1 MSICVCAACERSF
14 TGLTSFDKH
23 HETDYGRRPAVR
35 CIDPAT
41 LGMVQQE
48 SGRWGFPQTD
58 AGRERLRAL
67 SAAQSPAHTEVT
79 PRDSRPADLD
89 SWDADTCMEAGPG

>member
-1 MSICVCAACERSF
+1 MSVCICAACERSF
-14 TGLTSFDKH
+14 TGLTAFDKH

-67 SAAQSPAHTEVT
+67 SAAQPSGEGRST
-79 PRDSRPADLD
+79 PQDSRPADL
-89 SWDADTCMEAGPG
+89 SYGAADCTEAGPE